1 MRHAGSLFAM
11 ADGDLDKAKKA
22 AQRAEAGLSGSF
34 LDNEPPQKGALDDSK
49 LQALLQ
55 QKATPSSAAEA
66 ADKAILGAGGAAA
79 KERMETFEAQLK
91 EVRDRKQTGKSK
103 EELDI
108 RGTRINAASG
118 EETEWDET
126 SEKAPS
132 PRNKL
137 EEMDAKLKE
146 VLKGGPEKKKKRDDR
161 LKTETGEELLFAEF
175 ADMSVI
181 SSYAVFRATHMHIHN
196 LHMHTHTYT
205 HIGNIF
211 IRPTGQ
217 F

>member
-103 EELDI
+103 EELDL

-118 EETEWDET
+118 EETEWDEA
-126 SEKAPS
+126 SVKAPS
-132 PRNKL
+132 PVYHPK
-137 EEMDAKLKE
+137 
-146 VLKGGPEKKKKRDDR
+146 P
-161 LKTETGEELLFAEF
+161 
-175 ADMSVI
+175 
-181 SSYAVFRATHMHIHN
+181 
-196 LHMHTHTYT
+196 
-205 HIGNIF
+205 
-211 IRPTGQ
+211 
-217 F
+217 